1 VKLAKLALCA
11 MLVSCTERATVTERP
26 SDTQAAL
33 GGSVAARVGDEV
45 IPLSLVQAVV
55 DAQHISAKDAARN
68 IIDDAIAAN
77 SARKKGLEQKNPT
90 SWTLRST
97 RARIVSDRL
106 HAAAVNA
113 GPPTDQEIARL
124 SEKHWAEVDRPPT
137 VRVIHA
143 LARAK
148 KPDAAG
154 EAKQTAEALLAA
166 TKSATSDAEFEAKA
180 KAVPHSKDVDLIV
193 ERLPE
198 FTKEGKV
205 PGGGGMDEKFSAA
218 AYALPAPGAT
228 SGLVETRFGWHVIR
242 LIARL
247 PEKRMPLEDR
257 RVAFKDDVLAM
268 RGSDA
273 VTVLMQELT
282 AKTKVEVS
290 PSAAALM
297 RSVSIANEQAS
308 NP

>member
-11 MLVSCTERATVTERP
+11 MLVSCSERATVTERP

-33 GGSVAARVGDEV
+33 GGSIAARVGDEA
-45 IPLSLVQAVV
+45 IPLSLVQAVA
-55 DAQHISAKDAARN
+55 DAQHLSAKDAARK

-77 SARKKGLEQKNPT
+77 SARKKGLDEKNPT

-97 RARIVSDRL
+97 RARIASDRL
-106 HAAAVNA
+106 HAAAAKA
-113 GPPTDQEIARL
+113 GPPTDEEVARL

-137 VRVIHA
+137 VRVMHA
-143 LARAK
+143 IARAK
-148 KPDAAG
+148 RPDATA
-154 EAKQTAEALLAA
+154 EAKQTGEQLLAA

-180 KAVPHSKDVDLIV
+180 KAVPHPKGVEIVV

-198 FTKEGKV
+198 FTKEGRV

-218 AYALPAPGAT
+218 AYALPAPGAM

-242 LIARL
+242 LIARA

-257 RVAFKDDVLAM
+257 RAAFRDEVVAM

-273 VTVLMQELT
+273 LAALMQELT
-282 AKTKVEVS
+282 AKTKVEIS
-290 PSAAALM
+290 PSAGALM
-297 RSVSIANEQAS
+297 QSVTIANEQAS